1 MSIVPTDTTA
11 PFADA
16 SPLNPNM
23 MNNEIELKQTGAVP
37 SGGDLAEPSKNYVH
51 AASEV
56 VSVAPTF
63 FADDKGNLKF
73 VNLVVKLPE
82 VVLFGVLLFCFIVTY
97 LLGAVVFS
105 EGNPITEDLYTYD
118 IKDVR
123 SVAFDSFTLA
133 SEQVGKDWT
142 EFFASRDGL
151 TGDIESIYDSLKNP
165 ATNNQSA
172 FFATSSS
179 SDPILP
185 LSERGDFTYW
195 IYEAQTDGGCF
206 TAETLLVIDEAE
218 TMFTQNAQWQNWCLR
233 EYNDIYDAAQGY
245 ECAQS
250 LSALNVFKAS
260 SWDQNLVDDIEARLD
275 NPVAG
280 VPVLPS
286 EVLALLSSGAFNGR
300 EVYQLLGFCTKFGVA
315 CDIMENPAYPFSTI
329 FSADDINTLKAFS
342 VQLDAD
348 FLAVTSLW
356 DGSGAINSDPDA
368 VSLFAAY
375 MKDLPSQAFLVDFFF
390 DATFTKENPVTKFS
404 RSITFWG
411 APVIGVAIDPDAE
424 EEDTKSGDKRKEF
437 VMDTFFKDMEKIADP
452 GHSNKI
458 NAYYFMRVLILD
470 VFLKILAND
479 GMFAMISIAIV
490 YFYMRFMLSSWF
502 LANVGFLEIVLSI
515 PTACFFAEWLFQVDY
530 FSSLNPLCLFIVAA
544 IGADDIFVF
553 MDAYKQS
560 AFKGPAVTR
569 DLKTRM
575 SYVYRRA
582 GTAMLI
588 TSATT
593 CSAFLCTVASP
604 IASTRSFG
612 IFAALV
618 ILMDYILVMTMFCTA
633 VVIYH
638 NTFESPKVN
647 CCVQCACVCCCP
659 CVARIP
665 EAETST
671 GKANAG
677 LNVDG
682 KQDRITEFYK
692 GPFTSF
698 VLNPATRFTSLFV
711 LFCWFCVA
719 FYFMLQLE
727 PTKKTE
733 QFLSDDHPLQKAI
746 TILNEGFPVATDDRG
761 AKMFFTWGVGEVNRD
776 GVNQM
781 LRDDYI
787 GKATFDEDFFLSQA
801 CQQKIYDYTEEVR
814 IDVDGKYDDYVKR
827 NAAGMVAVVSWLD
840 EFKDWIEGGVDG
852 HKAGEGSS
860 LFGSACVRNPMRE
873 GYTFPVADADA
884 AEAFIRFAYEPSCS
898 EDTPYPG
905 ALMIET
911 YVEDS
916 RATGLPGNSF
926 GFNGEKLKSTSI
938 SLESSVLDPWSEI
951 AETKAMEQYKFFIAE
966 AAHIDSLMEAEC
978 GKVLMTD
985 IDQKYVMMNNQK
997 IFRTSAVSG
1006 AMIGCGI
1013 AFVVILISTYN
1024 MFVAAFATL
1033 SILCV
1038 LVSVVGAVTIAGWTL
1053 GTVTSIL
1060 ISILA
1065 GFSVDY
1071 VVHLA
1076 HAFVTTPGNKEDR
1089 VRGAFADMGVSVMS
1103 GMLTSILAS
1112 LPLFLCKIKFFAS
1125 FGIFLCA
1132 TIAFSWTYAN
1142 LMFMGLLATFDVM
1155 KFSFGKGS
1163 KVDEGH
1169 GNVH

>member
-1 MSIVPTDTTA
+1 MSIVPTNA
-11 PFADA
+11 PLPTSA
-16 SPLNPNM
+16 LNPANPNNM
-23 MNNEIELKQTGAVP
+23 SHEIELKQSGFIPNPGAPLPVP
-37 SGGDLAEPSKNYVH
+37 SQNYVH

-56 VSVAPTF
+56 PKVAPTF
-63 FADDKGNLKF
+63 FADDKGNLK
-73 VNLVVKLPE
+73 
-82 VVLFGVLLFCFIVTY
+82 Y
-97 LLGAVVFS
+97 
-105 EGNPITEDLYTYD
+105 
-118 IKDVR
+118 
-123 SVAFDSFTLA
+123 
-133 SEQVGKDWT
+133 
-142 EFFASRDGL
+142 
-151 TGDIESIYDSLKNP
+151 
-165 ATNNQSA
+165 
-172 FFATSSS
+172 
-179 SDPILP
+179 
-185 LSERGDFTYW
+185 FTYW
-195 IYEAQTDGGCF
+195 IYEAQTSAGCF
-206 TAETLLVIDEAE
+206 TADTLPVMEEAE
-218 TMFTQNAQWQNWCLR
+218 TMFTSNAEWQKWCLR
-233 EYNDIYDAAQGY
+233 EYNDIYDATQGY
-245 ECAQS
+245 ECAKS
-250 LSALNVFKAS
+250 LSALNAYKAS
-260 SWDQNLVDDIEARLD
+260 SWDQVMVDDIEDRLD

-280 VPVLPS
+280 VTPLADAVIATLPT
-286 EVLALLSSGAFNGR
+286 GAFNGR

-315 CDIMENPAYPFSTI
+315 CDIMTNPAYPFAAFFTT
-329 FSADDINTLKAFS
+329 DDINIMKAFS
-342 VQLDAD
+342 SQLDAD
-348 FLAVTSLW
+348 FATVTALW
-356 DGSGAINSDPDA
+356 DGSGAINSDPEA
-368 VSLFAAY
+368 VSLFQAY

-390 DATFTKENPVTKFS
+390 DAEFTKENPVTMFS

-411 APVIGVAIDPDAE
+411 APVLGVTVDPDNE
-424 EEDTKSGDKRKEF
+424 KDTKSGDARKKF
-437 VMDTFFKDMEKIADP
+437 VMDTFFEDMEKIANP
-452 GHSNKI
+452 GHNNKI

-479 GMFAMISIAIV
+479 GMFALLSIAIV
-490 YFYMRFMLSSWF
+490 YFYMRFMLQSWF

-515 PTACFFAEWLFQVDY
+515 PTAWFFAEWLFQVDY

-560 AFKGPAVTR
+560 AYKGPAITR
-569 DLKTRM
+569 DLASRM

-604 IASTRSFG
+604 IASTKSFG

-638 NTFESPKVN
+638 NTFEHPSVN

-659 CVARIP
+659 CVPRIAA
-665 EAETST
+665 EETST

-677 LNVDG
+677 KNDDG

-692 GPFTSF
+692 GPFTNF
-698 VLNPATRFTSLFV
+698 VLNPTTRFASLFA
-711 LFCWFCVA
+711 LFVWFCIA

-746 TILNEGFPVATDDRG
+746 TILNEAFPIASDDRG
-761 AKMFFTWGVGEVNRD
+761 AKMYFSWGVGEVDRS

-781 LRDDYI
+781 FRDDFI
-787 GKATFDEDFFLSQA
+787 GKPTFDDDFFLSQA
-801 CQQKIYDYTEEVR
+801 CQQKIYDYTQEVR
-814 IDVDGKYDDYVKR
+814 VDAARKYDDYVKR
-827 NAAGMVAVVSWLD
+827 DAAGMVAIVSWLD
-840 EFKDWIEGGVDG
+840 ELKDWIEGGVDG
-852 HKAGEGSS
+852 VKAGEGST
-860 LFGSACVRNPMRE
+860 LFGSQCVRNPMRE
-873 GYTFPVADADA
+873 GYSFPVSDADTK
-884 AEAFIRFAYEPSCS
+884 EALIRFAYEPSCS
-898 EDTPYPG
+898 EDIPYPG
-905 ALMIET
+905 ALIMET

-916 RATGLPGNSF
+916 RATGLPGNMY
-926 GFNGEKLKSTSI
+926 GFNGEDLKSLSI

-951 AETKAMEQYKFFIAE
+951 AETKAMEQYNFFVAE
-966 AAHIDSLMEAEC
+966 AAHIDTLMEAEC

-985 IDQKYVMMNNQK
+985 IDQKYIIMNNQK

-1006 AMIGCGI
+1006 AMIGCAI
-1013 AFVVILISTYN
+1013 AFVVILVSTLN
-1024 MFVAAFATL
+1024 VFVAAFATL

-1053 GTVTSIL
+1053 GTITSIL

-1076 HAFVTTPGNKEDR
+1076 HAFVTTPGDKETR

-1155 KFSFGKGS
+1155 KFSFGKGG
-1163 KVDEGH
+1163 KVEEGS
-1169 GNVH
+1169 GGIVKMG